1 MLRPLAL
8 CLGLTAAPAFACD
21 VALVLAVDVSG
32 SVDPR
37 DYRVQMDG
45 LAQALADPQ
54 VAEALYRAEAQV
66 MLIQWTGTS
75 RQTVSI
81 PWTRIDSYEAAQE
94 LAVTVAN
101 APRAWRNFAT
111 AIGEALEMAI
121 TAFDAPE
128 VAGCR
133 DRVID
138 VSGDGVSNEGAPPE
152 EVRHWAVERGITI
165 NALAIEQTEAGLTA
179 YFRSNVI
186 AGHNA
191 FAMRAAT
198 FADYPDRIR
207 AKLLRELPDQ
217 VASAD

>member
-1 MLRPLAL
+1 MMRSLAL
-8 CLGLTAAPAFACD
+8 CLGLAAPPAVACD

-37 DYRVQMDG
+37 DYRIQMDG

-54 VAEALYRAEAQV
+54 VAEALYRADAQV

-94 LAVTVAN
+94 LAVAVAEV
-101 APRAWRNFAT
+101 PRAWRNFST

-121 TAFDAPE
+121 AAFDAPE
-128 VAGCR
+128 VVGCR

-138 VSGDGVSNEGAPPE
+138 VSGDGFSNEGAPPE
-152 EVRHWAVERGITI
+152 DVRHWAVARGITI
-165 NALAIEQTEAGLTA
+165 NALAIEETEAGLTA
-179 YFRSNVI
+179 YFRSYVI
-186 AGHNA
+186 AGQNA

-207 AKLLRELPDQ
+207 AKLLRELPQQ
-217 VASAD
+217 VAGRE